1 MPLDTSKKLSD
12 VVLEVLKENGTS
24 KHMLE
29 HRAQTLW
36 HTVMGPTV
44 NKATTSVRVRDGI
57 MYVGLNSSVVRNE
70 LFHLKGRIIAAI
82 NKATGQDVITDIRF
96 L

>member
-1 MPLDTSKKLSD
+1 MPLDTSKRLSE
-12 VVLEVLKENGTS
+12 VVLEILKENGTS
-24 KHMLE
+24 KQMLE

-44 NKATTSVRVRDGI
+44 NKVTTSVRMRDGV
-57 MYVGLNSSVVRNE
+57 MYVGLSSSVVRNE

-82 NKATGQDVITDIRF
+82 NKALGQDIVTDIRF
-96 L
+96 Q

>member
-1 MPLDTSKKLSD
+1 MPLDTSKKLSE

-24 KHMLE
+24 RQMLE

-44 NKATTSVRVRDGI
+44 NRSTSSVRVRDGV
-57 MYVGLNSSVVRNE
+57 MYVGLSSSVVRNE

-82 NKATGQDVITDIRF
+82 NKALGQNVITDIRF
-96 L
+96 Q

>member
-1 MPLDTSKKLSD
+1 MPLDTSKKLSE
-12 VVLEVLKENGTS
+12 VVLEVLKENGAS
-24 KHMLE
+24 KQMLE

-44 NKATTSVRVRDGI
+44 NRATSSVRVRDGV
-57 MYVGLNSSVVRNE
+57 MYVGLSSSVVRNE

-82 NKATGQDVITDIRF
+82 NKALGQDVITDIRF
-96 L
+96 Q